1 MELVNTIFYFLIV
14 IGILVF
20 IHEFGHFMAA
30 RLCGMRA
37 DVFALGI
44 GYRVL
49 GYNKKTGFSFGKLDD
64 NIDLEGNTD
73 YRISAFPIGGYVK
86 IAGMIDESMD
96 KNFVHSEPKPWEYR
110 SKPVWKR
117 MIVITAGVVMNII
130 LAFLIFYVLNLAKG
144 KTLTETTTVGYVSKG
159 SIAYEFGIK
168 ENDKLTAINN
178 TSISYWDD
186 IQNQVYLD
194 KLGETLDFNI
204 IRDGKEIVI
213 TIPKEKL
220 SQLTDKN
227 LGIYP
232 EKVLPQINNVASGK
246 PAEKC
251 GLAKGDVVTRFND
264 ETIMHSQKLVDL
276 IKANANIDCKIEW
289 LRNGQLMTSHVT
301 PGADSTIGIEISAK
315 YEGPIRT
322 ITYNGFTAV
331 PKAFY
336 DLYYYGIEVFFKS
349 IAKVIKGDIPFKKAI
364 GGPVKIAQASAQ
376 SAEGGFFTFIGFL
389 ALLSMSLAIINIL
402 PFPALDGGHFMIL
415 IYEAIARRPVS
426 YKVQIALQNIGF
438 IILLALMLFV
448 IYNDIISIK

>member
-49 GYNKKTGFSFGKLDD
+49 GYNKKIGFSFGKLPE
-64 NIDLEGNTD
+64 NTDLDGNTD
-73 YRISAFPIGGYVK
+73 YRICAFPIGGYVK

-96 KNFVHSEPKPWEYR
+96 KNFVNTPPKPWEYR

-117 MIVITAGVVMNII
+117 MIVITAGVTMNVV
-130 LAFLIFYVLNLAKG
+130 LAFLIFYTLNLVKG
-144 KTLTETTTVGYVSKG
+144 KTLTETTTVGYVSK
-159 SIAYEFGIK
+159 SSVAYEFGIK
-168 ENDKLTAINN
+168 ENDKIVEINN
-178 TSISYWDD
+178 SPINCWDD
-186 IQNQVYLD
+186 IQSQVYLD
-194 KLGETLDFNI
+194 KLGETLNI
-204 IRDGKEIVI
+204 KLIRNGNELIV

-220 SQLTDKN
+220 NQLTDKN

-232 EKVLPQINNVASGK
+232 EKVVAFINGVASGK

-251 GLAKGDVVTRFND
+251 GLAKGDIVTNFAGEN
-264 ETIMHSQKLVDL
+264 ILHSQKLVDL
-276 IKANANIDCKIEW
+276 IKLNTNKECKIEW
-289 LRNGQLMTSHVT
+289 LRDGHIMTSKVT
-301 PGADSTIGIEISAK
+301 PGIDSTIGIEISAK
-315 YEGPIRT
+315 YEGPIK
-322 ITYNGFTAV
+322 ILTYNLFTAV
-331 PKAFY
+331 PKAFD

-415 IYEAIARRPVS
+415 VYEAIARKPVS